1 MEMDMQEPG
10 EMCCCREEEHD
21 LAQTEIKLQK
31 KTRLHATVS
40 RIIISNLGINYSS

>member
-21 LAQTEIKLQK
+21 LAQAEIRLQK

-40 RIIISNLGINYSS
+40 RIIISNRGINYPS

>member
-10 EMCCCREEEHD
+10 EMHCFSEEEHD
-21 LAQTEIKLQK
+21 LAQTEIRLQM

-40 RIIISNLGINYSS
+40 RIIISNRGIYYSS